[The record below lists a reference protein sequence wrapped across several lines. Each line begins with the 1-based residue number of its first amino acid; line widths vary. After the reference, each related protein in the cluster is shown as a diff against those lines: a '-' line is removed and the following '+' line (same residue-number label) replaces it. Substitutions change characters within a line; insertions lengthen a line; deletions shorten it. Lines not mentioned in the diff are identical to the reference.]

1 MPSPNDLVFS
11 AATDVGRKREHNEDN
26 FLVDHALGLFVV
38 ADGMGG
44 HAAGEVA
51 SAIAVRTVHEVL
63 AGHRTVLLERALAG
77 TSDNEGGIQHVL
89 TLLEHAV
96 NTASDR
102 VHTEGLADT
111 AKRGMGTTISV
122 LLVLGSHAFVAHVGD
137 SRIYM
142 LRAGAVSQVTEDHT
156 LARELVRMGMVN
168 PEQLANIPR
177 KNAITRAV
185 GVYAHV
191 EVDTMSFEVLPNDQF
206 LLCSDGL
213 SGYLDDSARP
223 IAPFLE
229 VADGD
234 AVVRELIAFA
244 NSCGGKDNITA
255 VIVRVPAG
263 DVSGGLRAKRAALK
277 REVLAAIPLFSRL
290 NERQLMSMIA
300 ATELQCV
307 AAGEVVMRE
316 GDAGDA
322 MFVILEGRL
331 RVEKG
336 GAELRELSV
345 GDQLGE
351 MALIRVSPRSATVTA
366 IVPSE
371 LICLR
376 RGDFFDILRGD
387 PQAAVK
393 LLWQF
398 INVLA
403 DRLEQTSEDLS
414 LVRREFAADVV
425 RVRSDRAPSERS
437 QSDDP
442 FAASSQELLAAR
454 SLGSP
459 YLSANRGATL
469 AEDGRRTTDVSAAV
483 TLTGHPRAALAT
495 SSVDGPPLPPP
506 SDALI
511 TPSPPVF
518 SPAPPREEDLYK
530 TNPNSPQANRRD
542 SAAARGIGERQRL
555 VTMEAMGASEA
566 PSTSRSAPGVAVE
579 EARPDSRP
587 PSEVAAQ
594 TKPFKPSKQTVRLD
608 DAAEA
613 IGSLTE
619 MRRQFRERIAAE
631 RGEKDKG
638 KGGA

>member
-1 MPSPNDLVFS
+1 M
-11 AATDVGRKREHNEDN
+11 
-26 FLVDHALGLFVV
+26 
-38 ADGMGG
+38 
-44 HAAGEVA
+44 
-51 SAIAVRTVHEVL
+51 
-63 AGHRTVLLERALAG
+63 
-77 TSDNEGGIQHVL
+77 
-89 TLLEHAV
+89 
-96 NTASDR
+96 
-102 VHTEGLADT
+102 
-111 AKRGMGTTISV
+111 
-122 LLVLGSHAFVAHVGD
+122 
-137 SRIYM
+137 
-142 LRAGAVSQVTEDHT
+142 
-156 LARELVRMGMVN
+156 
-168 PEQLANIPR
+168 
-177 KNAITRAV
+177 
-185 GVYAHV
+185 
-191 EVDTMSFEVLPNDQF
+191 
-206 LLCSDGL
+206 
-213 SGYLDDSARP
+213 
-223 IAPFLE
+223 
-229 VADGD
+229 
-234 AVVRELIAFA
+234 
-244 NSCGGKDNITA
+244 
-255 VIVRVPAG
+255 
-263 DVSGGLRAKRAALK
+263 
-277 REVLAAIPLFSRL
+277 
-290 NERQLMSMIA
+290 
-300 ATELQCV
+300 
-307 AAGEVVMRE
+307 
-316 GDAGDA
+316 
-322 MFVILEGRL
+322 
-331 RVEKG
+331 
-336 GAELRELSV
+336 
-345 GDQLGE
+345 
-351 MALIRVSPRSATVTA
+351 
-366 IVPSE
+366 
-371 LICLR
+371 
-376 RGDFFDILRGD
+376 
-387 PQAAVK
+387 K

-469 AEDGRRTTDVSAAV
+469 AEDGRRTTDVSAPV
-483 TLTGHPRAALAT
+483 NLTGHPRAALAT

-613 IGSLTE
+613 VGSLTE